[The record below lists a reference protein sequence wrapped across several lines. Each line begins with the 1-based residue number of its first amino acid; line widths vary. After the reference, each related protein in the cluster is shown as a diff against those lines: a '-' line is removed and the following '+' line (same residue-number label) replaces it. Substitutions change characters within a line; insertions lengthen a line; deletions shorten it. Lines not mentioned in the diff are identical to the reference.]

1 MGSHPPHPFSYV
13 TVAPSGNDAIQP
25 FFGLLKINKKKKTIV
40 ASNNVALWSKFY
52 DESVCR
58 NVIIPDAI
66 LLLQNE
72 IFKDKKQNSN
82 GIWTTLTITSFFL
95 VFCLIP
101 FVTNTTFIT
110 SLSSQVYVFKT
121 SCRLWKCRVEN
132 YGARESAII
141 FSNFMLHFI
150 CVGLKFLFAKFAL
163 HWTKIKEIKKEV
175 SNGYLKEGQT

>member
-1 MGSHPPHPFSYV
+1 MKRAICFSKVVGSHPPHPFSYV

-101 FVTNTTFIT
+101 FVTIPH
-110 SLSSQVYVFKT
+110 SLRHY
-121 SCRLWKCRVEN
+121 RLKFMFSRLLADC
-132 YGARESAII
+132 ESA
-141 FSNFMLHFI
+141 
-150 CVGLKFLFAKFAL
+150 G
-163 HWTKIKEIKKEV
+163 
-175 SNGYLKEGQT
+175 